1 MIQSSRLG
9 SLLLS
14 ALFAL
19 PFVVEPFLS
28 GSLRAAEEK
37 KIEFPAASQ
46 HAVVKQRVGLT
57 DVEIDYSRPN
67 KNNRE
72 IFGGLVPYGKL
83 WRTGA
88 NAVTKI
94 KFSKAVSLGGKEI
107 PAGEYAVFTIPT
119 ADEWTIIISKD
130 AKVQSAADY
139 KQENDAARITA
150 KPEPI
155 PDTFETFTIG
165 LRDVKGASATLNFV
179 WDKTRVPVKLTT
191 GDVEQLSKELDAV
204 VSAGTP
210 LDPRTAYQAAAFY
223 YDNNK
228 DMNQAA
234 KWVDQAL
241 AKNPD
246 AYFMHYKKAQIQ
258 AKLGNKKEAV
268 ASAQRAID
276 ILKKDK
282 APDESAIRNAQQII
296 DSSN

>member
-1 MIQSSRLG
+1 MIQPSRFR
-9 SLLLS
+9 SLLLFAS
-14 ALFAL
+14 FAL
-19 PFVVEPFLS
+19 PFVAEPLLP
-28 GSLRAAEEK
+28 GSLQAEEK

-46 HAVVKQRVGLT
+46 HSVVKQRVGLT

-67 KNNRE
+67 KNDRE
-72 IFGGLVPYGKL
+72 IFGGLVPYGRL

-94 KFSKAVSLGGKEI
+94 RFSHPVTLGGKEI
-107 PAGEYAVFTIPT
+107 PAGEYALFTIPT
-119 ADEWTIIISKD
+119 AGEWTIIISKD
-130 AKVQSAADY
+130 A
-139 KQENDAARITA
+139 NDAARITA
-150 KPEPI
+150 QPETI
-155 PDTFETFTIG
+155 PVAIETFTIELG
-165 LRDVKGASATLNFV
+165 DVKGASATLNFL

-191 GDVEQLSKELDAV
+191 SDVEQVQAQLDAV
-204 VSAGTP
+204 ISSGTP

-234 KWVDQAL
+234 RWIDQAL
-241 AKNPD
+241 EKNPN

-258 AKLGNKKEAV
+258 LKLGNKKEAI
-268 ASAQRAID
+268 ASAQKAID

-296 DSSN
+296 DSSK